1 MKYPPLKVPP
11 DDDGLISLMCCN
23 LKRTSSERNYA
34 DDGDENRKG
43 PVLLKFQS
51 NVKKHCGKALGTQLS
66 PFFGPS
72 QKNQELFADSAQKS
86 ANFLQ
91 SVHNDRMIIKLNMM
105 SKQETARQYLEIGGS
120 MRPQSFL

>member
-23 LKRTSSERNYA
+23 LKRTSSERNCA
-34 DDGDENRKG
+34 DDGHENRKG
-43 PVLLKFQS
+43 PVLLKFQP

-72 QKNQELFADSAQKS
+72 QKIRSCLQILRKKAQIFCS
-86 ANFLQ
+86 RFT
-91 SVHNDRMIIKLNMM
+91 MT
-105 SKQETARQYLEIGGS
+105 E
-120 MRPQSFL
+120 